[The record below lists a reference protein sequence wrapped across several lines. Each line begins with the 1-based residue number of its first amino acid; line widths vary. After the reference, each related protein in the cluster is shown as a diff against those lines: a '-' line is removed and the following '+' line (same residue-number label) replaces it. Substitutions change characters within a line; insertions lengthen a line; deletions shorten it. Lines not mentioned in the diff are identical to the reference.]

1 MSPKTKYS
9 LVSSLEC
16 IFNQRKVERKNF
28 SDEIE
33 ADSIQTS
40 QVTTKSVYSNDSIN
54 TLSSNTDTVQSDKDS
69 GPDSAVIV
77 ATPTASESSDD
88 GEENDEKKVSKL

>member
-1 MSPKTKYS
+1 MNAF
-9 LVSSLEC
+9 LNEC
-16 IFNQRKVERKNF
+16 KNERKNF

-33 ADSIQTS
+33 VDSIQTS
-40 QVTTKSVYSNDSIN
+40 QATTKSVYSNDSIN

-88 GEENDEKKVSKL
+88 GEANDEKKVSKL